1 MHELRF
7 SFSSLFIALVM
18 SSILILFL
26 NYILT
31 HSKSYRL
38 FRIDVISILAVLI
51 CLRLLFPIE
60 LPFIVT
66 VCVGLFMNIMDQLLE
81 TPVTDSW
88 TAKNILLFI
97 WLIGSLVSLIRYLS
111 RIHYTGKV
119 YRMIQ
124 QHSSHHK
131 VSEFMPVPDKDDYEV

>member
-18 SSILILFL
+18 STILNLFL

-60 LPFIVT
+60 LPFTVT
-66 VCVGLFMNIMDQLLE
+66 VCIGLFMNMDQFLE
-81 TPVTDSW
+81 MPVTDSW
-88 TAKNILLFI
+88 TAENILLFI